1 MVVDYGDRQETVEGG
16 QAYYAAPGHL
26 ITFEAD
32 CEALEFT
39 PTDELEKTMEAVRR
53 NHTAGETLGG

>member
-1 MVVDYGDRQETVEGG
+1 MLAQE
-16 QAYYAAPGHL
+16 AYYVAPGHL

-39 PTDELEKTMEAVRR
+39 PTEALEQTMEAVRR
-53 NHTAGETLGG
+53 NHAAGETLGG